1 MGRRSHSRTLSLWMN
16 GAYVGNW
23 TLAPNAPDRLQYD
36 LAWTQS
42 EQGRPLS
49 LSLPFTP
56 GNAHHHGEKVRAY
69 FENLLPDS
77 KVIRER
83 LARRFRTGSTGAFE
97 LLAEIGRDCVGALEV
112 LPEGQVSAGTAPLQ
126 AEPLSEAQVAQLLRG
141 TTSPSTLGR
150 GDEDDEFRISIAGAQ
165 EKTALLL
172 RDGQWCLPRGS
183 TPTTHIFKLP
193 LGLIGGMK
201 LDMRDSVENE
211 WLCALILKEFG
222 LPVAACRPMQFED
235 VKVLVVERFDRAW
248 WTSPAR
254 DHRLIRL
261 PQEDMCQA
269 TGVSPEAKYEADG
282 GPGIDRIFDLLD
294 GSMTREQDRR
304 HFFTAQLLFWML
316 CATDGH
322 AKNFSLFLRPGGR
335 YQLTPL
341 YDVLSAY
348 PVLGEGPAKMSP
360 HKVKMAMAVRSK
372 NAHWKMRD
380 ILRRHWVTLGA
391 RHGVVDEDGRRVEF
405 LIDDIVARTPAIID
419 AVRAS
424 LPGSFPM
431 SVADSIFSGLQDAA
445 RRLDGGLKAV
455 E

>member
-1 MGRRSHSRTLSLWMN
+1 MGRRSHTRTLGLWMN
-16 GAYVGNW
+16 GAFVGTW
-23 TLAPNAPDRLQYD
+23 SLTPHAPDTLQYD
-36 LAWTQS
+36 QAWTQS

-56 GNAHHHGEKVRAY
+56 GNAPHRGDKVRAY

-77 KVIRER
+77 KDIRER
-83 LARRFRTGSTGAFE
+83 LARRFNTGSTNAFE
-97 LLAEIGRDCVGALEV
+97 LLAEIGRDCVGALEI
-112 LPEGQVSAGTAPLQ
+112 LPEGATSAGTSPLQ
-126 AEPLSEAQVAQLLRG
+126 AQTLSEAQVAQILRG
-141 TTSPSTLGR
+141 TTTLNAMGW
-150 GDEDDEFRISIAGAQ
+150 GGEDDDFRISIAGAQ

-172 RDGQWCLPRGS
+172 HDGQWCLPHGN

-211 WLCALILKEFG
+211 WLCSLILREFG
-222 LPVAACRPMQFED
+222 LPVATCHPLQFED
-235 VKVLVVERFDRAW
+235 VKALVVERFDRAW
-248 WTSPAR
+248 WTHPSG
-254 DHRLIRL
+254 DSRLIRL

-269 TGVSPEAKYEADG
+269 SGIPPEAKYEADG
-282 GPGIDRIFDLLD
+282 GPGMDRIFDVLD

-304 HFFTAQLLFWML
+304 DFFKAQLLFWML

-348 PVLGEGPAKMSP
+348 PVLGEGPSKISP
-360 HKVKMAMAVRSK
+360 FKAKMAMAVRSK

-380 ILRRHWVTLGA
+380 IQRRHWLALGA
-391 RHGVVDEDGRRVEF
+391 RHGVLTDQGHEVGHVIDQVVE
-405 LIDDIVARTPAIID
+405 RTPAVIA
-419 AVRAS
+419 AVNAR
-424 LPGSFPM
+424 LPHGFDQN
-431 SVADSIFSGLQDAA
+431 VADAIFNGMRSSAE
-445 RRLDGGLKAV
+445 RLVG
-455 E
+455 

>member
-1 MGRRSHSRTLSLWMN
+1 MGRRSHTRTLGLWMN

-23 TLAPNAPDRLQYD
+23 SLAPNAPDTLQYD
-36 LAWTQS
+36 AAWTQS

-56 GNAHHHGEKVRAY
+56 GNAPHRGDKVRAY

-77 KVIRER
+77 KDIRER
-83 LARRFRTGSTGAFE
+83 LARRFNTGSTRAFE
-97 LLAEIGRDCVGALEV
+97 LLAEIGRDCVGALEI
-112 LPEGQVSAGTAPLQ
+112 LPEGTRSTGTAPLQ
-126 AEPLSEAQVAQLLRG
+126 AESLSEAQVAQVLRG
-141 TTSPSTLGR
+141 TTTLNAMGWG
-150 GDEDDEFRISIAGAQ
+150 GDDDDFRISIAGAQ

-211 WLCALILKEFG
+211 WLCALILREFG
-222 LPVAACRPMQFED
+222 LPVATCHPLQFED
-235 VKVLVVERFDRAW
+235 VKALVIERFDRAW
-248 WTSPAR
+248 WTHPSGEN
-254 DHRLIRL
+254 RLVRL

-269 TGVSPEAKYEADG
+269 TGVPPEAKYEADG
-282 GPGIDRIFDLLD
+282 GPGMDRILDVLD
-294 GSMTREQDRR
+294 GSTTREQDRR
-304 HFFTAQLLFWML
+304 DFFKAQLLFWML

-348 PVLGEGPAKMSP
+348 PVPGKGPSNLPPLKAR
-360 HKVKMAMAVRSK
+360 MAMAVRST

-380 ILRRHWVTLGA
+380 ILRRHWLALGK
-391 RHGVVDEDGRRVEF
+391 RHGVLTEDGREIDY
-405 LIDDIVARTPAIID
+405 LIEQIVSRTPEVIAKVGAGLPQGWDTQVTNAIF
-419 AVRAS
+419 A
-424 LPGSFPM
+424 
-431 SVADSIFSGLQDAA
+431 GLQDAA
-445 RRLDGGLKAV
+445 KRLAG
-455 E
+455 